1 MANDVLNVETR
12 ELKRTSELNSARRN
26 GKIPGIYY
34 IAGSEPIKIEINE
47 REMNSIIASGNVII
61 NMKLA
66 SEDDKKVVIKDV
78 QIHPVTDKILH
89 VDLMGIRMD
98 KEIEVHIPIHFEGT
112 PEGVK
117 MGGIQQSTLRELV
130 IRGLPGELPD
140 LINVNVENLD
150 IGDSIHV
157 KDIDVPGVTVVT
169 DEELAVVSVVIPKIV
184 EEVVVEEELE
194 EGVEGEEGEEGEG
207 EGEGEEGKKEEGEKK
222 DGADKPAD
230 DSEE

>member
-1 MANDVLNVETR
+1 
-12 ELKRTSELNSARRN
+12 
-26 GKIPGIYY
+26 
-34 IAGSEPIKIEINE
+34 
-47 REMNSIIASGNVII
+47 
-61 NMKLA
+61 
-66 SEDDKKVVIKDV
+66 
-78 QIHPVTDKILH
+78 
-89 VDLMGIRMD
+89 
-98 KEIEVHIPIHFEGT
+98 
-112 PEGVK
+112 

>member
-1 MANDVLNVETR
+1 MANDILNVEAR
-12 ELKRTSELNSARRN
+12 DLKRKSELNTARRN
-26 GKIPGIYY
+26 GKIPGVYY

-61 NMKLA
+61 NMKLKN
-66 SEDDKKVVIKDV
+66 EDDRKVVVKDV
-78 QIHPVTDKILH
+78 QVHPVTDKILH

-117 MGGIQQSTLRELV
+117 LGGIQQSTLRELV
-130 IRGLPGELPD
+130 IKGLPGKLPD
-140 LINVNVENLD
+140 LINVNVENLE

-157 KDIDVPGVTVVT
+157 KDIYVPDVTVVT
-169 DEELAVVSVVIPKIV
+169 AEELAVVSVVTPKIV

-194 EGVEGEEGEEGEG
+194 EGVEGEEVEGEEAEGIEGESEEGEQ
-207 EGEGEEGKKEEGEKK
+207 K
-222 DGADKPAD
+222 DGAGKPAD
-230 DSEE
+230 ESAE

>member
-47 REMNSIIASGNVII
+47 RDLNTIIASGNVII

-66 SEDDKKVVIKDV
+66 NEDDKKVVIKDV

-98 KEIEVHIPIHFEGT
+98 KEIEVNIPIHFEGI

-117 MGGIQQSTLRELV
+117 MGGIQQSTLRELL
-130 IRGLPGELPD
+130 IRGLPAELPD
-140 LINVNVENLD
+140 VINVD
-150 IGDSIHV
+150 IADLEVGDSIHV

-169 DEELAVVSVVIPKIV
+169 DEELAVVSVVTPKIV
-184 EEVVVEEELE
+184 EEVVPEEELE
-194 EGVEGEEGEEGEG
+194 EGVEGEEGE
-207 EGEGEEGKKEEGEKK
+207 GEEGKGEEGEKK
-222 DGADKPAD
+222 DGDKKSSD

>member
-12 ELKRTSELNSARRN
+12 ELKRTSEINSARRN

-34 IAGSEPIKIEINE
+34 IAGSESIKIEINE
-47 REMNSIIASGNVII
+47 RDLNAIIASGNVII
-61 NMKLA
+61 KMKLA
-66 SEDDKKVVIKDV
+66 NEEDKQVIIKDV

-98 KEIEVHIPIHFEGT
+98 KEIEVNIPIHFEGT

-130 IRGLPGELPD
+130 IRGLPGKLPD
-140 LINVNVENLD
+140 VINVDVADLE

-157 KDIDVPGVTVVT
+157 KDIDVPNVTVVT
-169 DEELAVVSVVIPKIV
+169 DEELAVVSVVTPKIV

-194 EGVEGEEGEEGEG
+194 EGVEGEEVEG
-207 EGEGEEGKKEEGEKK
+207 EGEGEEGKTEEGGKK
-222 DGADKPAD
+222 KGADKSTD